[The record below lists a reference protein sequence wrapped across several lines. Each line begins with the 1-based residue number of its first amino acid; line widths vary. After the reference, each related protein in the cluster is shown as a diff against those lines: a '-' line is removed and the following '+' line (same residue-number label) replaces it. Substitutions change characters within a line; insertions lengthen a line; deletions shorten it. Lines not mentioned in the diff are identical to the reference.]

1 MPKNYKP
8 INREKTNWERQS
20 AFNKET
26 KERVEDLEDRTS
38 AINLAI
44 SLREQKE
51 LDRKAAIKKAVSN
64 PKSFKMP
71 KGKTNKGRAG
81 GGLGFKLKKR

>member
-26 KERVEDLEDRTS
+26 KDRVEDLEDRTT
-38 AINLAI
+38 AINLTVTAI
-44 SLREQKE
+44 
-51 LDRKAAIKKAVSN
+51 
-64 PKSFKMP
+64 
-71 KGKTNKGRAG
+71 
-81 GGLGFKLKKR
+81 